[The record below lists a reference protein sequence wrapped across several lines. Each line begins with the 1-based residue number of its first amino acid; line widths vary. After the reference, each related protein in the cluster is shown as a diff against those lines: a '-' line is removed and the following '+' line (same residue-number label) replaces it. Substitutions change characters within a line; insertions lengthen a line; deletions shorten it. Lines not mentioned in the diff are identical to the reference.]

1 MAINKIL
8 IVDDSGTDL
17 MTLQDALASTNCTVV
32 TARSGAEAVAKAKA
46 EKPDMI
52 FMDIIMDD
60 MNGYDACREIKAHAE
75 TAAVP
80 VVFVSSKQQ
89 KADHIWAK
97 RQGGE
102 ALVGKPYDKDQIV
115 EQIKRFAH

>member
-8 IVDDSGTDL
+8 IVDDSATDL
-17 MTLQDALASTNCTVV
+17 MTLQDAVASTNCTVV
-32 TARSGAEAVAKAKA
+32 TARSGAEAVAKAKT
-46 EKPDMI
+46 EKPDLI
-52 FMDIIMDD
+52 FMDIVMND
-60 MNGYDACREIKAHAE
+60 MNGYDACREIKADAE
-75 TAAVP
+75 TAGTP

-102 ALVGKPYDKDQIV
+102 ALVGKPYNKDQIV
-115 EQIKRFAH
+115 EQLKRFA

>member
-1 MAINKIL
+1 MAINKIM
-8 IVDDSGTDL
+8 IVDDSATDL
-17 MTLQDALASTNCTVV
+17 MTLQDAVASANCMVI
-32 TARSGAEAVAKAKA
+32 TASSGAEAVAKAKA

-52 FMDIIMDD
+52 FMDIVMND
-60 MNGYDACREIKAHAE
+60 MNGYDACREIKADAA
-75 TAAVP
+75 TAGIP

-102 ALVGKPYDKDQIV
+102 ALVGKPYNQNQIT
-115 EQIKRFAH
+115 EQLRRFA